1 MKALGKITGR
11 FFWGAAVLAVAV
23 GLSLW
28 GCSKDP
34 SGGGV
39 TGDDP
44 DRPGR
49 SGQLKVQTSV
59 LTRSAVDGTVLPAG
73 SAIGV
78 VVTTT
83 DGSAYFTPS
92 ATSGSG
98 SADGGY
104 YPDGRNVRFCN
115 ETGVNTW
122 TSTTADGKTRLLLF
136 SGEDKGKV
144 YGYYP
149 WTEDADIEG
158 EGSSA
163 TIPVG
168 ILREGTIVVDAA
180 DAATDKPAYTAQ
192 GETDYM
198 YSSRS
203 DEVGT
208 ATTTTARLVME
219 HALSRVSFRMYAS
232 AAAQAAV
239 EGDEG
244 SYYEF
249 TGYTLRNRNGS
260 EDLVAR
266 FDENTRMS
274 VSTGEITGALSG
286 GEYVRRIEGYRLE
299 RSKGNTPDDDNTA
312 ANGSLRVGHLC
323 FPLASIGHDG
333 GKTTGLEAV
342 FEVRRMRGDG
352 TVASA
357 PAAYA
362 LPLAVVPDE
371 SDKWLSGKHYTYTVK
386 FTGSSLS
393 VESVTVTRW
402 NEVAGGN
409 MNIGEDPYVGSA
421 AVAPD
426 GDIPVQGATYG
437 ITLEGILPL
446 AGVEVRA
453 CIDELPGSILGKPE
467 PLATGTVTASGT
479 AVELTIPA
487 NTGVERTVVFEYK
500 LNGTWTKIAER
511 TWKSRIG
518 ELYGGGV
525 IYWVDPDD
533 ASDFRVVSLNEPP
546 STLAW
551 AASTGY
557 VLGSG
562 AQGQTA
568 RNGADVWKL
577 ALASSEGRLSG
588 ESGVFATDYPA
599 FEYCYNKTDG
609 GVAKGTWYLPSLQ
622 ELMDLYNAKRNIQS
636 VIAAGDG
643 TAFSAGGYWSA
654 TEYGTGTSN
663 TWGCEFGFGLKSG
676 ISKTSA
682 LKLRCVR
689 GKGEVEPYVSS
700 AAVSPDGDISGGG
713 GAYGITLKGLL
724 PSDGVEV
731 RANISGADPLTGK
744 ATAPGTPVEL
754 NIPANTTG
762 AARTVVFEYKWNG
775 TWKKIVECSQA
786 KLPSV
791 GELYGGGVVY
801 WADPADASNFRVVAL
816 DQSSSTLKWAA
827 SEDYVLGDGARNQT
841 ARNGADVWKIAKRYS
856 DNKTNGAS
864 GTFAT
869 DFPAFSYCYEKT
881 DGNVPKG
888 TWYLPSKQELKDL
901 ESSRGRVDP
910 VISDNEGTA
919 IYGGRYWTATEST
932 VTVGGAWEIWI
943 AMGPTSETLI
953 TGRLHTRCLR
963 DGRQ

>member
-11 FFWGAAVLAVAV
+11 FFGGAAVLAVAV
-23 GLSLW
+23 SLSFS

-39 TGDDP
+39 TGGDP

-78 VVTTT
+78 VVTTV

-122 TSTTADGKTRLLLF
+122 TSTTAGGKTRLLLF
-136 SGEDKGKV
+136 SGGERGKI

-149 WTEDADIEG
+149 WTDDADIEG

-163 TIPVG
+163 TVPVG
-168 ILREGTIVVDAA
+168 ILREGTIVV

-232 AAAQAAV
+232 SAAQAAV

-260 EDLVAR
+260 EDLHAR
-266 FDENTRMS
+266 FDGDTRMK
-274 VSTGEITGALSG
+274 VSTGEIAGALSG

-299 RSKGNTPDDDNTA
+299 RSKGDTPEEDNTA

-402 NEVAGGN
+402 NEAGGD
-409 MNIGEDPYVGSA
+409 MNIGEDPYVSSA

-426 GDIPVQGATYG
+426 GDIPVGGDTYSV
-437 ITLEGILPL
+437 TLEGILPL

-500 LNGTWTKIAER
+500 LNGAWTKIAER

-525 IYWVDPDD
+525 IYWVDPED
-533 ASDFRVVSLNEPP
+533 ASDFRVVALNEPP
-546 STLAW
+546 SKLAW
-551 AASTGY
+551 AASTSY
-557 VLGSG
+557 VLGDG
-562 AQGQTA
+562 AQSETE

-588 ESGVFATDYPA
+588 ESGVFADDYPA

-636 VIAAGDG
+636 VIAAGGG
-643 TAFSAGGYWSA
+643 TAFSAGSYRSA
-654 TEYGTGTSN
+654 TEYGTGKSN
-663 TWGCEFGFGLKSG
+663 AWDCEFGFGFKSG

-700 AAVSPDGDISGGG
+700 AAVSPASGDIPGGG

-731 RANISGADPLTGK
+731 RANISGADPVTGK

-762 AARTVVFEYKWNG
+762 AERTVVFEYKWNG
-775 TWKKIVECSQA
+775 TWTKIVECSQV

-801 WADPADASNFRVVAL
+801 WADPADASDFRVVAL
-816 DQSSSTLKWAA
+816 DQAPHYLQWAA
-827 SEDYVLGDGARNQT
+827 SEYYVLGSGAQDET
-841 ARNGADVWKIAKRYS
+841 ARNGADVWKIAKSYS

-869 DFPAFSYCYEKT
+869 DFPAFSYCYEMT
-881 DGNVPKG
+881 DGGVSKG
-888 TWYLPSKQELKDL
+888 TWYLPSIQELKDL
-901 ESSRGRVDP
+901 DNAKGSVES
-910 VISDNEGTA
+910 IITDNKGTA
-919 IYGGRYWTATEST
+919 FTAHYHRSATEHNST
-932 VTVGGAWEIWI
+932 HGNVWI
-943 AMGPTSETLI
+943 QYLG
-953 TGRLHTRCLR
+953 TGKTANSGKWLQFPVRCVR
-963 DGRQ
+963 SR

>member
-11 FFWGAAVLAVAV
+11 FFWGAAALAVV
-23 GLSLW
+23 VSLLFS
-28 GCSKDP
+28 GCSKEP

-39 TGDDP
+39 TGGDP

-122 TSTTADGKTRLLLF
+122 TSTTAGGKTRLLLF
-136 SGEDKGKV
+136 SGDEQGKV

-149 WTEDADIEG
+149 WTEDGDIEG

-168 ILREGTIVVDAA
+168 ILNEGTIVV

-219 HALSRVSFRMYAS
+219 HVLSRVSFRMYAS
-232 AAAQAAV
+232 SAAQAAV

-260 EDLVAR
+260 EELVAR

-421 AVAPD
+421 EVAPD
-426 GDIPVQGATYG
+426 GDIPVGGDAVSV
-437 ITLEGILPL
+437 TLEGILPL

-453 CIDELPGSILGKPE
+453 CIDKLPGSILGKPDE

-500 LNGTWTKIAER
+500 LNGAWTKIAER

-525 IYWVDPDD
+525 IYWVDPED

-546 STLAW
+546 SKLAW
-551 AASTGY
+551 AASTSY

-562 AQGQTA
+562 AQSETE

-636 VIAAGDG
+636 VIAAGGG
-643 TAFSAGGYWSA
+643 TAFSAGSYWSA
-654 TEYGTGTSN
+654 TEYGTGKSN
-663 TWGCEFGFGLKSG
+663 AWGCEFGFGFKSG

-731 RANISGADPLTGK
+731 RANISGADPVTGK
-744 ATAPGTPVEL
+744 ATTSGQAVEL
-754 NIPANTTG
+754 DIPACTPG
-762 AARTVVFEYKWNG
+762 ATRTVTFEYLWNG
-775 TWKKIVECSQA
+775 SWVTIKEVMQFWQ
-786 KLPSV
+786 V
-791 GELYGGGVVY
+791 GDLYGGGVVY
-801 WADPADASNFRVVAL
+801 WINPDDATDFRVVAR
-816 DQSSSTLKWAA
+816 DESTLAWAA
-827 SEDYVLGDGARNQT
+827 STGYVLGSGAQSET
-841 ARNGADVWKIAKRYS
+841 ERNGADVWKIAKSYS

-869 DFPAFSYCYEKT
+869 DFPAFSYCYEMT
-881 DGNVPKG
+881 DGGVSKG
-888 TWYLPSKQELKDL
+888 TWYLPSKQELLDL
-901 ESSRGRVDP
+901 YSAKGSVES
-910 VISDNEGTA
+910 VITAKEGTA
-919 IYGGRYWTATEST
+919 FSAGYYRSATESIPYTSYAWT
-932 VTVGGAWEIWI
+932 VNFIRGHNATTDKDYSRFV
-943 AMGPTSETLI
+943 
-953 TGRLHTRCLR
+953 RCIR
-963 DGRQ
+963 SR

>member
-11 FFWGAAVLAVAV
+11 FFGGAAVLAVAV

-28 GCSKDP
+28 GCSKEP

-49 SGQLKVQTSV
+49 SGQLKVQSSV
-59 LTRSAVDGTVLPAG
+59 LTRSAVDGTVLPEG

-104 YPDGRNVRFCN
+104 YPDGRNVRFAN

-149 WTEDADIEG
+149 WTEDGDIEG

-168 ILREGTIVVDAA
+168 ILNEGTIVVDV
-180 DAATDKPAYTAQ
+180 ATDKPAYTAQ

-232 AAAQAAV
+232 SAAQAAV

-260 EDLVAR
+260 EELVAR
-266 FDENTRMS
+266 FDGNTRMK

-299 RSKGNTPDDDNTA
+299 RSKGDTPEEDNSA
-312 ANGSLRVGHLC
+312 AAASARVGHLC

-333 GKTTGLEAV
+333 GKATGIEAV
-342 FEVRRMRGDG
+342 FEVRRMRSDG

-402 NEVAGGN
+402 NEVAGGD
-409 MNIGEDPYVGSA
+409 MNIGEDPYVSSA

-426 GDIPVQGATYG
+426 GDIPVGGDTYSV
-437 ITLEGILPL
+437 TLEGILPL

-453 CIDELPGSILGKPE
+453 CIDKLPGSILGKPDE

-500 LNGTWTKIAER
+500 LNGAWTKIAER

-525 IYWVDPDD
+525 IYWVDPED

-546 STLAW
+546 SKLAW
-551 AASTGY
+551 AASTSY

-562 AQGQTA
+562 AQSETEH
-568 RNGADVWKL
+568 NGADVWKL

-636 VIAAGDG
+636 VIAAGSG
-643 TAFSAGGYWSA
+643 TAFSAGSYWSA
-654 TEYGTGTSN
+654 TEYGTGKSN
-663 TWGCEFGFGLKSG
+663 AWGCEFGFGFKSG

-700 AAVSPDGDISGGG
+700 AAVSPASGDIPGG
-713 GAYGITLKGLL
+713 GAIYGITLKGLL

-731 RANISGADPLTGK
+731 RANISGADPVTGK
-744 ATAPGTPVEL
+744 ATASGTPVEL
-754 NIPANTTG
+754 TIPANTG
-762 AARTVVFEYKWNG
+762 VERTVVFEYKLNG
-775 TWKKIVECSQA
+775 AWKKIAERSQE

-827 SEDYVLGDGARNQT
+827 NNSYVLGSEAQSET
-841 ARNGADVWKIAKRYS
+841 ERNGAAVWQIAKQYS
-856 DNKTNGAS
+856 ANMTDGAS

-881 DGNVPKG
+881 DGGVAKG
-888 TWYLPSKQELKDL
+888 TWYLPSFQELKDL
-901 ESSRGRVDP
+901 YSAKGSVES
-910 VISDNEGTA
+910 VITANEGIAFSAGYYWSASETSDNSSYARYEHFR
-919 IYGGRYWTATEST
+919 YG
-932 VTVGGAWEIWI
+932 
-943 AMGPTSETLI
+943 MTSYVYKTNS
-953 TGRLHTRCLR
+953 GYVRCIR
-963 DGRQ
+963 GN